1 MALGFEVIGLAK
13 IYWVLYAL
21 FYDNRAITDLAQ
33 INWFFLS
40 DSALFPLKIK
50 STVLHLKTQM
60 LRYISKGCPKF
71 DEDSM

>member
-21 FYDNRAITDLAQ
+21 FYDNRAITDSAQ

-40 DSALFPLKIK
+40 ESALFPFKIK
-50 STVLHLKTQM
+50 STVLHLKTLM
-60 LRYISKGCPKF
+60 LRYMSKGCPKF

>member
-21 FYDNRAITDLAQ
+21 FCGNRAITDLAQ

-40 DSALFPLKIK
+40 ESALFPFKKLYQRFSILK
-50 STVLHLKTQM
+50 
-60 LRYISKGCPKF
+60 P
-71 DEDSM
+71 

>member
-21 FYDNRAITDLAQ
+21 FCGNRAITDLAQ

-40 DSALFPLKIK
+40 ESALFLFKNKING
-50 STVLHLKTQM
+50 SP
-60 LRYISKGCPKF
+60 S
-71 DEDSM
+71 